1 MDLNGNYK
9 SLKSLTILLLVI
21 LGFACSSCK
30 KEEPSIIGGSF
41 TFQNQSFSINS
52 VRYDHIGFNGE
63 NRHIIRFVAM
73 PGTCSFKYAN
83 GSFSGYGSFLEIFVS
98 ADDRFLSAGNEYLIA
113 EDSDSTLS
121 ALIAFSESDT
131 TYHFIDNA
139 SISVDTVYDSNSKK
153 LLYKFVIRAISG
165 SDSITASYIGSPI
178 SNVTVDQIGFGNIE
192 IDTITK
198 KLSKPFMRNWGN
210 LFSSSFYH
218 ELTFFSTDARYNDKG
233 NITTGLQ
240 FVIGINT
247 LNSSISSGKYPVSY
261 SYDGNSTLYGHKQ
274 NTTPWGTYWQM
285 LSNQSSTGK
294 ANVISDTLTINNI
307 SEDNISISFKF
318 SDQLKNTI
326 TGSYNGPYYI
336 NK

>member
-9 SLKSLTILLLVI
+9 SLKSITILLLVI

-30 KEEPSIIGGSF
+30 KEKPGITGGSF
-41 TFQNQSFSINS
+41 SFQNQSFSINS
-52 VRYDHIGFNGE
+52 VRYDHIGFDSD
-63 NRHIIRFVAM
+63 NRHIIRFVAL
-73 PGTCSFKYAN
+73 PGTCSFKYAS
-83 GSFSGYGSFLEIFVS
+83 GTFSGYGSFIEIFVT
-98 ADDRFLSAGNEYLIA
+98 ADNRFLSAGNDYFIA
-113 EDSDSTLS
+113 DDSDSTLS
-121 ALIAFSESDT
+121 ALVSFSESDT
-131 TYHFIDNA
+131 TYHYIDNA
-139 SISVDTVYDSNSKK
+139 SISVDTVYDSSSQKM
-153 LLYKFVIRAISG
+153 LYSFIIKAISG
-165 SDSITASYIGSPI
+165 SDSITASYVGSPI
-178 SNVTVDQIGFGNIE
+178 SNVTADQIGFGNVE
-192 IDTITK
+192 IDTVTK
-198 KLSKPFMRNWGN
+198 NLSTPFLRNWGN
-210 LFSSSFYH
+210 LFSNSFYH

-247 LNSSISSGKYPVSY
+247 LDNAISSGKYPVSY
-261 SYDGNSTLYGHKQ
+261 SYDGNNTLYGHKL

-294 ANVISDTLTINNI
+294 ANIISDTLTIDNI
-307 SEDNISISFKF
+307 SEGNISLSFKF